1 MENLM
6 IIKKIKFRNLYSTDY
21 IDSCSEKIS
30 LWFGIRLFFITAAAM
45 VLLEFFRWP
54 LISAKEDLPLI
65 AMIFAQGLGI
75 ILYSFISMVL
85 FTTSFAIILKS
96 FGKTYIYELD
106 HNCLCRKILFI
117 KFVWPHKTE
126 SQIAELKYKE
136 EHYIET
142 LSPEELYDRRC
153 NSITFMFLL
162 LLLCF
167 ITTRLVFFGV
177 GRYEWPIFLYPVCA
191 VAFVISV
198 ILITVTI
205 IKGIKRQIRF
215 PEIIMWLSVAAPSI
229 VIAIDLFCN
238 NL

>member
-6 IIKKIKFRNLYSTDY
+6 IIKKIKFKSLYSTDY
-21 IDSCSEKIS
+21 IDNCSEKIS

-45 VLLEFFRWP
+45 VFLEFFRWP

-65 AMIFAQGLGI
+65 AMVFAQGLGI
-75 ILYSFISMVL
+75 ILYSFILMVL
-85 FTTSFAIILKS
+85 FTTFFAIILKS

-117 KFVWPHKTE
+117 KFIWPYKTE

-142 LSPEELYDRRC
+142 LSPEELHNRRC

-167 ITTRLVFFGV
+167 ITTRLVFFGI
-177 GRYEWPIFLYPVCA
+177 GRYEWPPFLYPVCA
-191 VAFVISV
+191 VAFVISI
-198 ILITVTI
+198 ILIIITI
-205 IKGIKRQIRF
+205 IKGLKKQIRL

-229 VIAIDLFCN
+229 VMSIDMFCN